1 LKVGLGAAVV
11 AAGATGVG
19 LAFAG
24 GASKPPVHVPVASGQ
39 GPSPATASPGLST
52 TTTIDT
58 VPAGSPIALPTAGLG
73 IGSTGPAVQAVK
85 QRLTD
90 LRYDPGP
97 INGRFDQQTSYAVVA
112 FQKVHG
118 MSRTGRVTQPVAD
131 AMVTDNLPASLI
143 SGGEPTRVEVDLSR
157 QVLFF
162 WIDGRLARILPVS
175 SGFGGHYCGDDGS
188 CGIAIT
194 PIGAYRATSKI
205 LGWHKSPLGELWNP
219 VFFNQGIAIHGE
231 PSVPSVPASHGC
243 VRIPMGD
250 SVWLYNTL
258 GLGTPVYVA
267 DAGHLPLP
275 FNRGG
280 SVGPVQPGG
289 SPPAARRGEILR
301 PATPAAPATAATA
314 ATAGT
319 PAGTAG
325 TRPPGPTLKPPAP
338 PPAAPAP
345 PPATQPAPP
354 TSRTPP
360 PPPTTPA
367 PPSTVKH

>member
-1 LKVGLGAAVV
+1 MGLGAAVV

-24 GASKPPVHVPVASGQ
+24 GTSKPPTHIPVASGQ
-39 GPSPATASPGLST
+39 GLSRTTAPAESST

-58 VPAGSPIALPTAGLG
+58 VPAGIPIALPPAGLG
-73 IGSTGPAVQAVK
+73 LGSSGAAVQAVK

-97 INGRFDQQTSYAVVA
+97 INGRFDQQTYYAVVA

-118 MSRTGRVTQPVAD
+118 TSRTGRVTQAVAD
-131 AMVTDNLPASLI
+131 SMVTDNLPNALVPD
-143 SGGEPTRVEVDLSR
+143 GEATRVEVDLTR

-194 PIGAYRATSKI
+194 PVGAYRATSKI

-231 PSVPSVPASHGC
+231 PSVPTTPASHGC

-250 SVWLYNTL
+250 SVWLYNAL
-258 GLGTPVYVA
+258 ALGTPVYVA
-267 DAGHLPLP
+267 DTNHVPLA
-275 FNRGG
+275 FSKGG

-289 SPPAARRGEILR
+289 TPPTRRGRTPKLAGTPGTRVPAPAPARRWCPGRRSSRAGGGPCPGCSASWPAARSGW
-301 PATPAAPATAATA
+301 
-314 ATAGT
+314 G
-319 PAGTAG
+319 
-325 TRPPGPTLKPPAP
+325 
-338 PPAAPAP
+338 
-345 PPATQPAPP
+345 
-354 TSRTPP
+354 RT
-360 PPPTTPA
+360 TWRR
-367 PPSTVKH
+367 